1 MKSKE
6 NFSATPIVPIQ
17 YASPSSAPRTS
28 SNLSIHWT
36 VRCEEDDDNDD
47 DDDDADADAD
57 ADDDDDDDDPVS
69 STQTERSSSRRECHL
84 SRSSLS

>member
-36 VRCEEDDDNDD
+36 VRYEEDDADADDDDD
-47 DDDDADADAD
+47 DDDDAD
-57 ADDDDDDDDPVS
+57 DDDDDDDDPVS